1 MSWNR
6 KARPKIFFNGIIIV
20 VLLLAGPLA
29 AEEGFEYE
37 TKGKRDPFVP
47 LVSVEGVYM
56 SDAQGVSGITD
67 ISLEGIVWDE
77 LTGSIAIV
85 NGEIMKEGQE
95 IGSVKLL
102 KIQKDGVIFEVEGE
116 AVRVNLRD
124 E

>member
-1 MSWNR
+1 MSWN
-6 KARPKIFFNGIIIV
+6 KALAKTFFNGIIIIL
-20 VLLLAGPLA
+20 LLLAASLS
-29 AEEGFEYE
+29 AEEGFEYDA
-37 TKGKRDPFVP
+37 KGKRDPFVP

-56 SDAQGVSGITD
+56 SDAEGISGIKD

-77 LTGSIAIV
+77 ISGSAAIV
-85 NGEIMKEGQE
+85 NGEIMKEGEE

-116 AVRVNLRD
+116 AVKVDLTD

>member
-1 MSWNR
+1 MPRERGTPLYLLSPW
-6 KARPKIFFNGIIIV
+6 KA
-20 VLLLAGPLA
+20 
-29 AEEGFEYE
+29 
-37 TKGKRDPFVP
+37 
-47 LVSVEGVYM
+47 YM
-56 SDAQGVSGITD
+56 SDAEGINGIKD

-77 LTGSIAIV
+77 ISGSAAIV

-116 AVRVNLRD
+116 AVKVDLTD